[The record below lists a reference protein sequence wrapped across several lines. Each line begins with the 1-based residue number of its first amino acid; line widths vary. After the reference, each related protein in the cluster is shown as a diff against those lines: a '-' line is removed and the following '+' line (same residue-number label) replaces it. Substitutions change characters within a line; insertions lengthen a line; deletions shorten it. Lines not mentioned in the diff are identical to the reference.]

1 MCGRRK
7 ACKYGS
13 GAYADEP
20 WSLQAYQKR
29 VYALRDTYG
38 TKMAA
43 NGTPVQELQKL
54 MGHRDIK
61 MTLRY
66 VEVSSEQLRDAVTA
80 TFD

>member
-1 MCGRRK
+1 MRRVK
-7 ACKYGS
+7 LDPERIAWLR
-13 GAYADEP
+13 P
-20 WSLQAYQKR
+20 IHF
-29 VYALRDTYG
+29 LRDTYG

-43 NGTPVQELQKL
+43 NGTAVQKLQKL